1 MTSAVHAANRFR
13 LLALGLFAALTCL
26 GAGCAH
32 SDPGLTLT
40 SVNHKQTWRQ
50 DFTHA
55 YTRTDSA
62 GNLDVVLTDRAADQ
76 VLAGHR
82 ASASVQ
88 QIMHIRVMWVP
99 ARDAKAVASNAA
111 IKWYVIGDPAMQDVL
126 EYSGTGFVSIQ
137 PADDGQSIVA
147 ISNAL
152 LSPAPNHGALTDP
165 LGPSRLQGSIV
176 ARADNERVTQILGNV
191 RVTLAAATSA
201 RAAAD
206 ESQVHHPTER

>member
-1 MTSAVHAANRFR
+1 MRSVVSAANRFR
-13 LLALGLFAALTCL
+13 LLTLCLFAALTCL
-26 GAGCAH
+26 GIGCAH
-32 SDPGLTLT
+32 SNQELTLT
-40 SVNHKQTWRQ
+40 SLSHKQTWRQ

-76 VLAGHR
+76 TLAGHH
-82 ASASVQ
+82 ASAVQ

-111 IKWYVIGDPAMQDVL
+111 ITWYVIGDPAMQDVL

-137 PADDGQSIVA
+137 PADDGQSTVS

-152 LSPAPNHGALTDP
+152 LSPSPNHGALTDP
-165 LGPSRLQGSIV
+165 IGPSRLQGSIV
-176 ARADNERVTQILGNV
+176 AKADNERVTEILGNV
-191 RVTLAAATSA
+191 RLTLAATSA

-206 ESQVHHPTER
+206 ESHDHPAER

>member
-1 MTSAVHAANRFR
+1 MRSVVSAANRYR
-13 LLALGLFAALTCL
+13 LVTLCLFAALGCL
-26 GAGCAH
+26 GTGCAH
-32 SDPGLTLT
+32 SDQELTLT
-40 SVNHKQTWRQ
+40 SLSHKQTWRQ

-76 VLAGHR
+76 ALAGHH
-82 ASASVQ
+82 ASAVQ

-111 IKWYVIGDPAMQDVL
+111 ITWYVIGDPAMQDVL

-137 PADDGQSIVA
+137 PGDEGQATVS

-152 LSPAPNHGALTDP
+152 LSPSPNHGALTDP
-165 LGPSRLQGSIV
+165 IGPSRLQGSIV
-176 ARADNERVTQILGNV
+176 AKADNERVTEILGNV
-191 RVTLAAATSA
+191 RITLAAATSA

-206 ESQVHHPTER
+206 ESHDHHPAER